1 MTNKQIALVAGAVLL
16 LLVLTQTA
24 FVVHQTETAI
34 VVQLGKP
41 VTGALKPGLHFKLPL
56 VQSVT
61 FFDAR
66 VLDYDAKRAEILTED
81 KKAMVV
87 DHYTKWRITDPL
99 LFYQTVRTEAGAQA
113 RLDDITYAALREALG
128 RHTLIE
134 VVSEKR
140 TEIMEQV
147 VRQSQ
152 ELLSPYGIL
161 VVDVRIKRTDL
172 PPENERAIFGRMQ
185 AERERQA
192 KQYRSE
198 GQEEAAKIRAQADK
212 ERTVLLAEAERQAS
226 TIRGEGDAKAT
237 RTYAEAYDQ
246 SPEFYAFKRSLE
258 AYESSLKDNTRLVLT
273 PGSPFLRYFQ

>member
-1 MTNKQIALVAGAVLL
+1 MNRKQILLAAGALILAVTLAQSL
-16 LLVLTQTA
+16 
-24 FVVHQTETAI
+24 FVVDQTETAI

-41 VTGALKPGLHFKLPL
+41 VTRALPPGIHAKAPFI
-56 VQSVT
+56 QSVT

-66 VLDYDAKRAEILTED
+66 VLDYDSKRAEILTGD

-87 DHYTKWRITDPL
+87 DHYTKWKISDPL
-99 LFYQTVRTEAGAQA
+99 LFFQSVRGIPGAQA

-147 VRQSQ
+147 VRRSQ
-152 ELLSPYGIL
+152 ELLSPYGMT

-198 GQEEAAKIRAQADK
+198 GREEAAKITAQADK
-212 ERTVLLAEAERQAS
+212 ERTVLLAEAERQAAV
-226 TIRGEGDAKAT
+226 IRGQGEALST
-237 RTYAEAYDQ
+237 RTYADAYSQ
-246 SPEFYAFKRSLE
+246 SPEFYAFQRSLE
-258 AYESSLKDNTRLVLT
+258 AYEAALKDNTRLVLT

>member
-1 MTNKQIALVAGAVLL
+1 VNRKQILLAAGALVFA
-16 LLVLTQTA
+16 LTLAQSL
-24 FVVHQTETAI
+24 FVVDQTETAI

-41 VTGALKPGLHFKLPL
+41 VTRALPPGIHAKVPFI
-56 VQSVT
+56 QSVT

-87 DHYTKWRITDPL
+87 DHYTKWKISDPL
-99 LFYQTVRTEAGAQA
+99 LFFQSVRGISGAQA

-147 VRQSQ
+147 VRRSQ
-152 ELLSPYGIL
+152 ELLSPYGMT

-198 GQEEAAKIRAQADK
+198 GREEAAKITAQADK
-212 ERTVLLAEAERQAS
+212 ERTVLLAEAERQADV
-226 TIRGEGDAKAT
+226 IRGQGEALSTKA
-237 RTYAEAYDQ
+237 YAEAYGQ
-246 SPEFYAFKRSLE
+246 APEFYAFQRSLE
-258 AYESSLKDNTRLVLT
+258 AYEAALKDNTRLVLT

>member
-147 VRQSQ
+147 VRHSQ

-237 RTYAEAYDQ
+237 RTYAEAYGQ

>member
-1 MTNKQIALVAGAVLL
+1 MTRKQIFLVAGAVILALL
-16 LLVLTQTA
+16 LAQSLFIVD
-24 FVVHQTETAI
+24 QTETAI
-34 VVQLGKP
+34 VLQLGKP
-41 VTGALKPGLHFKLPL
+41 VAGPLKPGLHVKAPFI
-56 VQSVT
+56 QAAI

-66 VLDYDAKRAEILTED
+66 VLDYDAKRAEILTQD

-87 DHYTKWRITDPL
+87 DHYTKWRISDPL
-99 LFYQTVRTEAGAQA
+99 RFYQSVRGIPGGQA

-147 VRQSQ
+147 VKRSQ
-152 ELLSPYGIL
+152 ELLSPYGMT

-237 RTYAEAYDQ
+237 RTYAEAYGQ

>member
-1 MTNKQIALVAGAVLL
+1 MNRKQILLAAGALIL
-16 LLVLTQTA
+16 ALTLAQSL
-24 FVVHQTETAI
+24 FVVDQTETAI

-41 VTGALKPGLHFKLPL
+41 VTRALPPGIHAKVPFI
-56 VQSVT
+56 QSVT

-87 DHYTKWRITDPL
+87 DHYTKWKISDPL
-99 LFYQTVRTEAGAQA
+99 LFFQSVRGISGAQA

-147 VRQSQ
+147 VRRSQ
-152 ELLSPYGIL
+152 ELLSPYGMT

-198 GQEEAAKIRAQADK
+198 GREESAKITAQADK
-212 ERTVLLAEAERQAS
+212 ERTVLLAEAERQAAV
-226 TIRGEGDAKAT
+226 IRGQGEALSTKA
-237 RTYAEAYDQ
+237 YAEAYGQ
-246 SPEFYAFKRSLE
+246 APEFYAFQRSLE
-258 AYESSLKDNTRLVLT
+258 AYEAALKDNTRLVLT

>member
-99 LFYQTVRTEAGAQA
+99 LFYQTVRTETGAQA

-237 RTYAEAYDQ
+237 RTYAEAYGQ

>member
-1 MTNKQIALVAGAVLL
+1 MVAGAVLL
-16 LLVLTQTA
+16 FLVLTQTA

-41 VTGALKPGLHFKLPL
+41 VSAALKPGLHFKLPL

-140 TEIMEQV
+140 TEIMDQV
-147 VRQSQ
+147 VKQSQ

-198 GQEEAAKIRAQADK
+198 GQEEAAKIKAQADK
-212 ERTVLLAEAERQAS
+212 ERTVILAEAERQAS
-226 TIRGEGDAKAT
+226 TIRGAGDAQAT
-237 RTYAEAYDQ
+237 RTYAEAYGQ